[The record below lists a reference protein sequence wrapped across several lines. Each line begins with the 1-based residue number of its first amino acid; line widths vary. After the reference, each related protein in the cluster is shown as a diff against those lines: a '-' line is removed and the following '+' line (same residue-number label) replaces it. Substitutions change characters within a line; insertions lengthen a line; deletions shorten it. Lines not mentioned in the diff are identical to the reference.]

1 MMKPHDSYRTFLLML
16 LAYMVSFPL
25 LEQAGLIGKTV
36 QMMLGLGVLWVGL
49 IITRVDRKRIVMSG
63 FILAVV
69 FSLWVAEVIRPGGVQ
84 ISIVREAIFLTVF
97 SRIIFVMGKHVF
109 VSPKVSTGDRLY
121 GAISIYLLMSGFFSN
136 IYMLMVLLNP
146 SAFSCSVA
154 LCGQDVLTAFRN
166 GANMYFSTITITT
179 VGYGDIT
186 PTTALGGMLAAI
198 EALIGQ
204 MYVAVVV
211 ARLVGLHLLE
221 SGTAK

>member
-1 MMKPHDSYRTFLLML
+1 ML

-25 LEQAGLIGKTV
+25 LEQAGPIGKGV

-49 IITRVDRKRIVMSG
+49 IITGIDRKR
-63 FILAVV
+63 LVV
-69 FSLWVAEVIRPGGVQ
+69 TGLLLVIIFSLWVAEVISPGGVQ
-84 ISIVREAIFLTVF
+84 ISIVRELIFLTIF
-97 SRIIFVMGKHVF
+97 SRIVYVMGKHVF
-109 VSPKVSTGDRLY
+109 VSPKVSTADRLY

-146 SAFSCSVA
+146 SSFSCSVA
-154 LCGQDVLTAFRN
+154 LCGQDLLAAFRN
-166 GANMYFSTITITT
+166 GANMYFSVITITT

-198 EALIGQ
+198 EALMGQ
-204 MYVAVVV
+204 MFVAVVV

-221 SGTAK
+221 SGASK